1 MRHLLAAVSTFALAG
16 CVASPDYIPPAPRA
30 STAAFFKSSAFPAVS
45 TAQPEDRW
53 WQLYDDSVLNH
64 LIIDALMANTDIRV
78 AMARLERAR
87 TSFESERADRLPQ
100 GKISASTTYQRLPA
114 IEVLPNAVRERG
126 NVDAG
131 LDVSYEADLFGRIR
145 REIEVARGDLGV
157 AVANVDAVRVTVVA
171 DTTRAYADT
180 ASTAERLAITRQIV
194 DLLNQSIQI
203 TNGRFAAGRASRL
216 DIIRISALR
225 DQRKAEIPTLEA
237 ARAAA
242 LFRLATLTGRT
253 LEELP
258 KDASM
263 RITSLNLDRPIPIGD
278 TKMLLARRPDIRAA
292 EKHLAADTARIG
304 VAIADLYPRISL
316 SGSVGSTGASAGSL
330 FGGGPIR
337 WLAGPLISWAFINQ
351 ERTRAR
357 IAAARADARASLA
370 VFDGA
375 VLRALEEVETALF
388 AYSREIERHT
398 ALTAA
403 SDEAVKAVSISRARQ
418 HEGQI
423 DFLAVLDAERSYA
436 DVKVELADS
445 TARLVEKQIDL
456 FRALGGS
463 WAQTAQDDPKD
474 R

>member
-1 MRHLLAAVSTFALAG
+1 MRILRVVVSTFALAG

-30 STAAFFKSSAFPAVS
+30 STAAFFKSSAFSAVS

-53 WQLYDDSVLNH
+53 WQLYDDLVLNH
-64 LIIDALMANTDIRV
+64 LVIEALMANTDIRV

-87 TSFESERADRLPQ
+87 ASLRSEHADQLPQ
-100 GKISASTTYQRLPA
+100 GKISASAIYQRLP
-114 IEVLPNAVRERG
+114 VVQTLPNASRERG
-126 NVDAG
+126 NVGAG

-145 REIEVARGDLGV
+145 REIEAARGDLEV
-157 AVANVDAVRVTVVA
+157 AAADVDAVRLTVVA
-171 DTTRAYADT
+171 DTTRAYAEA
-180 ASTAERLAITRQIV
+180 ASTAERIAVTRQIV
-194 DLLNQSIQI
+194 DLLNQSFQI
-203 TNGRFAAGRASRL
+203 TNGRFEAGRASRL

-225 DQRKAEIPTLEA
+225 DQRKADISTLEA

-253 LEELP
+253 VEELP
-258 KDASM
+258 KDAGM
-263 RITSLNLDRPIPIGD
+263 RITSLKLNRPIPIGD
-278 TKMLLARRPDIRAA
+278 TKMLLDRRPDIRAA
-292 EKHLAADTARIG
+292 ERHLAADTARIG

-316 SGSVGSTGASAGSL
+316 NGSVGSTGASAGSL
-330 FGGGPIR
+330 LGGGPIR

-351 ERTRAR
+351 ESARAR
-357 IAAARADARASLA
+357 IATARADAGASLA
-370 VFDGA
+370 LFDGA

-388 AYSREIERHT
+388 AYSREIERHA

-403 SDEAVKAVSISRARQ
+403 SDEAAKAVRISRARQ

-436 DVKVELADS
+436 DVKIELADS

-463 WAQTAQDDPKD
+463 WVQTVQDPKD
-474 R
+474 G